1 MDCPEKS
8 EEYRRTMGETAA
20 ALPRIVE
27 AEDLEAAV
35 ELCYREGWTDGL
47 PVIPATERPLRRII
61 DYLGMKPEQVI
72 GVVPPR
78 RGVATV
84 EKVAINCVMAGCLPE
99 YVPIV
104 IAALHAMLEPEF
116 NLEGVQTTTNPCAPL
131 VMVSGPG
138 VRKFGFNTKDCAL
151 GHGSRANAAVG
162 RAVRLI
168 LWNIGGGYPGS
179 PCRTTHGHPGY
190 YSYCIA
196 EDPDANPWE
205 PLHVTRG
212 FDAADT
218 VVTVTAVDGPHSVA
232 TGALVNSPEQVLTN
246 IADSIARLGSNNQ
259 YGGQLVVVLGPMAAK
274 CLADGGYDKARVVG
288 ELALRATRTVEEVL
302 RNKNIDHMPAQ
313 ELAELRSR
321 KDAEPFHYIRAAE
334 DVVLLTTGS
343 WGAVGGYAAVCPGW
357 GHFGGFTQSKRV
369 QFPNGD

>member
-288 ELALRATRTVEEVL
+288 ELVRRATRTVEEVL